1 MNNVYDLWIS
11 KVEIPNKF
19 KLQLLNKYSAEKLWN
34 MSFNEIKNEYNLID
48 EKYLK
53 RLIDTKDKTMLE
65 KYLEYMDKINVKCF
79 SFKSENYPK
88 KLANIDD
95 NPAYIY
101 VRGNENLLF
110 EDGVAIV
117 GSRNASKYGMEVAKE
132 FARKIADKNVNVI
145 SGLAR
150 RS

>member
-1 MNNVYDLWIS
+1 MNNIYDLWVS
-11 KVEIPNKF
+11 KSEIPNKV
-19 KLQLLNKYSAEKLWN
+19 KLQILSKYNSEFLWN
-34 MSFNEIKNEYNLID
+34 MNFNILKNEFNMIN

-53 RLIDTKDKTMLE
+53 KLTDEKDKVRLQ
-65 KYLEYMDKINVKCF
+65 KYLDYMDKINIKCF
-79 SFKSENYPK
+79 SYKDENYPK

-101 VRGNENLLF
+101 VRGNEKILI

-117 GSRNASKYGMEVAKE
+117 GSRNASKYGMDVAKKFGKE
-132 FARKIADKNVNVI
+132 LADKNVNVI

-150 RS
+150 RN